1 MKNVVIVVPDETI
14 RRLLEV
20 QLGLLGHRVTWSGA
34 APPSE
39 KPAAAE
45 VAVVDPGAPGALEF
59 VRDGDVPFVF
69 LSALEPTREKGVSRA
84 VSEIA
89 RLPFLAEPPLMLP
102 FAQIESLSH

>member
-39 KPAAAE
+39 KPAAVE

-69 LSALEPTREKGVSRA
+69 LSALEPTRETRA
-84 VSEIA
+84 
-89 RLPFLAEPPLMLP
+89 LAPQAHLTMPYGLEELAAAL
-102 FAQIESLSH
+102 